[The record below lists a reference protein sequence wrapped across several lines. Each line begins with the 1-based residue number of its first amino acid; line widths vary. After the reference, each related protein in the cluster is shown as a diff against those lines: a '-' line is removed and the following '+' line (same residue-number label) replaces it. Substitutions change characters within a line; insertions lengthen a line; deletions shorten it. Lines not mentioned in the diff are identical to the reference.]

1 MGKRKKLING
11 NGFVFGVSGSG
22 KSFFCKMEMGSVFL
36 SGNDEIIVIDPQ
48 NEYFDIAKTYGGKI
62 AVVYVVF
69 GLVIAVAGGTFIEKM
84 HLENYVEDFVRNAS
98 AVDIDSPTLTQK
110 ERLEYAKDQVV
121 STFKKV
127 FPYILVGVGI
137 GALIHNWIPETMV
150 ETVLGS
156 QNQWGVIR
164 NSGAFHNFVSTQ
176 NLFFCVS
183 AFFPGNAMAVKESFI
198 LILDSRHIR
207 YESIESFYFGQ
218 NGCSRTAFTGS

>member
-36 SGNDEIIVIDPQ
+36 SGNEEIIVIDPQ

-110 ERLEYAKDQVV
+110 ERLAK
-121 STFKKV
+121 
-127 FPYILVGVGI
+127 Y
-137 GALIHNWIPETMV
+137 
-150 ETVLGS
+150 
-156 QNQWGVIR
+156 
-164 NSGAFHNFVSTQ
+164 
-176 NLFFCVS
+176 
-183 AFFPGNAMAVKESFI
+183 
-198 LILDSRHIR
+198 
-207 YESIESFYFGQ
+207 
-218 NGCSRTAFTGS
+218 